1 MAIARNM
8 SRNATNSE
16 ENGLRNTQF
25 IFTMGQCTFAVEG
38 GVILPVVVGAE
49 KGHGLPLMAP
59 FGMNFDSSL
68 TMREAKSRDRSLE
81 SRLYS

>member
-1 MAIARNM
+1 MAIPRNM

-25 IFTMGQCTFAVEG
+25 IFTMGQCTFVEVG
-38 GVILPVVVGAE
+38 GVSLPVVVEVE
-49 KGHGLPLMAP
+49 KGHALALMVL

-68 TMREAKSRDRSLE
+68 EP
-81 SRLYS
+81 